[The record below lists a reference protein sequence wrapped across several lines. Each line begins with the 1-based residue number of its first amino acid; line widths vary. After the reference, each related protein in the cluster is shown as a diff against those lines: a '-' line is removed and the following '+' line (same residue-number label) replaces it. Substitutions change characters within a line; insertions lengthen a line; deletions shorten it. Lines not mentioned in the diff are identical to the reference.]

1 MGQWR
6 VLIPIGLAIALWA
19 LGIVRLDVP
28 SDIPLPAAASSPCR
42 PTAAEVAATEVALA
56 PLPTTTPVPTIEAP
70 IVTTELVVLAGDR
83 DVPQLV
89 PSLVIRAPARD
100 QPAISKLL
108 STTLTDLGGEIPPT
122 TLPVDG
128 VEPTPVP
135 LRVRVENNAYRT
147 LLMQLL
153 TNEDEIETRDD
164 IGVLAAG
171 HSARN
176 VLQDVL
182 GISEPPLIGVS
193 GNGTVTLV
201 IPQTTRA
208 LADNKE
214 AVAGGWTV
222 NSSGRAVTLLFDG
235 QPEAKTAWDVRVC
248 TDGLPII
255 STSLIT
261 PTPAPRTPTAVSTTP
276 RITSLVFQ
284 NLGSEHWLSSTV
296 VRPVPESSLLF
307 QNSTDV
313 RWSFPEG
320 REPTAVKV
328 TTQAPALSAARMF
341 LSTDLRRNLVTALAL
356 FIPAG
361 MLLLGTWLVLRYGA
375 GNDATEG
382 AKARLAATSMAV
394 IRVAIAAALYPF
406 SDRIAEYVIT
416 QGWSSLIYLALV
428 VLASIGLGLLDL
440 PRSRVEG
447 SRQWA
452 EEIAFALIAIFAVI
466 ATFGYMATVQR
477 VGNQFRL
484 IHPALLIVAY
494 TLFLA
499 TAIRLWLQP
508 RLHLRPWRAT
518 ALPAIGLVTLLLCV
532 LRGEIETRLLDYP
545 FLVGSLLPLWVTF
558 CVVVGVVLL
567 TVALLRDIPLPT
579 VMNRSRSGDEA
590 ATRGRDRRKAF
601 AIWLGTRTGVL
612 LVIVAILGQWGWAIY
627 SEETIWWRAAVEADP
642 FTNLGGAAYDD
653 FAPKFLNYPLAFFV
667 SIVELLV
674 ILGLLGF
681 VGVLYATGNPSP
693 SAGHVAPSDLVHTA
707 SWKSHQSWVKWML
720 LVLFAAF
727 VIGYGGQVIGLR
739 LPVAFLLGLVLLHL
753 TLSNHTEKVSDRV
766 HELNSPPADG
776 KPLIVTHRGELL
788 LRALSLANIER
799 QLAKAL
805 AKLKNGEIPA
815 GQYKT
820 EWGRLSSQA
829 ESLLLGKNRRKT
841 STPALKLEKGLKP
854 GELALSLGP
863 NDSWWENGR
872 LAVSLGSR
880 LAIVPIAYFI
890 YVYIFL
896 SGQGS
901 GWNLNTPFAVA
912 GLVTALTYEVAFW
925 LVAAFV
931 LGCLFPFLP
940 GRNGLVKGAVLAAVY
955 IAANAA
961 AALLGIPG
969 NALWQV
975 RSFQLLLFLM
985 LLGAWID
992 LRTVEAEGFRPRELI
1007 ALYDLPN
1014 TGTFVSQVLPVVT
1027 ALAAVVGQLLL
1038 GQTQAA
1044 TESLI
1049 SGDAA
1054 RELRT
1059 LLGLIE

>member
-6 VLIPIGLAIALWA
+6 ILVPIGLAIALWA
-19 LGIVRLDVP
+19 LGIFRLDVP
-28 SDIPLPAAASSPCR
+28 RDISLPVAASSPCR
-42 PTAAEVAATEVALA
+42 PTAAEVAATDVALA
-56 PLPTTTPVPTIEAP
+56 PLPTTTPTPAIAGP

-83 DVPQLV
+83 DVPQLI
-89 PSLVIRAPARD
+89 PSLIIRAPARD

-108 STTLTDLGGEIPPT
+108 STSLTELGSEISPTALPTDGAPPT
-122 TLPVDG
+122 A
-128 VEPTPVP
+128 VP
-135 LRVRVENNAYRT
+135 LRARVQNNAYRT
-147 LLMQLL
+147 LLTQLL
-153 TNEDEIETRDD
+153 TNEDETETRDD
-164 IGVLAAG
+164 IGVLATG

-214 AVAGGWTV
+214 AFAGGWTV

-235 QPEAKTAWDVRVC
+235 RPEAKTAWDVHVC

-255 STSLIT
+255 STNLIT
-261 PTPAPRTPTAVSTTP
+261 PTPGPRARTPSPTPPPTPAASVATTTPTAESTAPAVSP
-276 RITSLVFQ
+276 LVFQ
-284 NLGSEHWLSSTV
+284 N
-296 VRPVPESSLLF
+296 P
-307 QNSTDV
+307 TDV
-313 RWSFPEG
+313 YWSFPEG
-320 REPTAVKV
+320 MEPTAVKI
-328 TTQAPALSAARMF
+328 TTQAPVLSAARMF

-356 FIPAG
+356 FVPAG
-361 MLLLGTWLVLRYGA
+361 MLLLGTWLVLRYGT
-375 GNDATEG
+375 GNDGTER

-416 QGWSSLIYLALV
+416 QEWSSLSYLALV

-440 PRSRVEG
+440 PRPRAED

-452 EEIAFALIAIFAVI
+452 EEIALALITLFVVVAA
-466 ATFGYMATVQR
+466 FGYTATVDPPR
-477 VGNQFRL
+477 EQFRL
-484 IHPALLIVAY
+484 IHPGLLIVAY
-494 TLFLA
+494 SMFLF
-499 TAIRLWLQP
+499 TAVRLWLQP
-508 RLHLRPWRAT
+508 SPHLRPRRAM
-518 ALPAIGLVTLLLCV
+518 ALPAIGVVTLLLCI
-532 LRGEIETRLLDYP
+532 LRVELEQRLPEKL
-545 FLVGSLLPLWVTF
+545 FLVGSLLPLWVTL
-558 CVVVGVVLL
+558 CVVVGIALL
-567 TVALLRDIPLPT
+567 TVALLREIPLRP
-579 VMNRSRSGDEA
+579 VVNRPQSDDETA
-590 ATRGRDRRKAF
+590 VREIDRRKTI
-601 AIWLGTRTGVL
+601 AIWLGIHASVA

-642 FTNLGGAAYDD
+642 FTNLGGATYAD

-667 SIVELLV
+667 SVVELLV
-674 ILGLLGF
+674 VLGLLGF

-693 SAGHVAPSDLVHTA
+693 RAGQATPSDLWQTA

-720 LVLFAAF
+720 LVLFATF

-739 LPVAFLLGLVLLHL
+739 LPVAFLFGLVLLHL
-753 TLSNHTEKVSDRV
+753 TLSNRAEKVSDRIDK
-766 HELNSPPADG
+766 LNGPARDG
-776 KPLIVTHRGELL
+776 KPVIVHHRGELL
-788 LRALSLANIER
+788 HRALSQANIER

-805 AKLKNGEIPA
+805 TKLKNGEIPA
-815 GQYKT
+815 AAYKS
-820 EWGRLSSQA
+820 EWDKLSGEA
-829 ESLLLGKNRRKT
+829 ESLLLGTDPAGAST
-841 STPALKLEKGLKP
+841 SPLKLAKDLKP
-854 GELALSLGP
+854 GELALTLGP
-863 NDSWWENGR
+863 EDSWWENGR
-872 LAVSLGSR
+872 LAVNLGSR
-880 LAIVPIAYFI
+880 LAVVPIAYFV

-901 GWNLNTPFAVA
+901 GWSLSTPFALA
-912 GLVTALTYEVAFW
+912 GLVTALSYEVAFW

-940 GRNGLVKGAVLAAVY
+940 GRNGPVKGAVLAAVY

-985 LLGAWID
+985 LLGAWMD
-992 LRTVEAEGFRPRELI
+992 LKTVEAKGFRQRELI

-1014 TGTFVSQVLPVVT
+1014 TATLVSQVLPVVT